1 MPIPLYLAMT
11 GGEFFCADRHPEKI
25 AWMACH
31 FSCYGT
37 GLSNLPQSLPEGS
50 LIIVNDR
57 MPPDRH
63 DPQRILEQL
72 QQLGEHLKPAG
83 FLLDFQ
89 RPGIPF
95 NQKLSD
101 ILTEGLSFPVGVS
114 DTYAGEGSYP
124 VFLSQPQL
132 HIPLQDA
139 LAPWDGREIW
149 LEAALQTQCY
159 TLTTAGC
166 VISDAPDTLLAE
178 PAFDEPTLFCKYH
191 ISLSENEAIFT
202 LQRAKKELDALLQ
215 NAEGVALAV
224 GLYQQLG

>member
-11 GGEFFCADRHPEKI
+11 GGEFFCADQRPEKI

-37 GLSNLPQSLPEGS
+37 GLSNLPQELPEGS

-72 QQLGEHLKPAG
+72 QQLGADLKPAG

-89 RPGIPF
+89 RPGISF
-95 NQKLSD
+95 NQELSC
-101 ILTEGLSFPVGVS
+101 ILTEALSFPVGIS
-114 DTYAGEGSYP
+114 DIYAKELNCP
-124 VFLSQPQL
+124 VFLSQPPL

-139 LAPWDGREIW
+139 IENWGKREIW
-149 LEAALQTQCY
+149 LEAALQTQRY
-159 TLTTAGC
+159 TLTFDGC
-166 VISDAPDTLLAE
+166 VISDVSYRPFRKGCRVH
-178 PAFDEPTLFCKYH
+178 PATHK
-191 ISLSENEAIFT
+191 IRT
-202 LQRAKKELDALLQ
+202 
-215 NAEGVALAV
+215 
-224 GLYQQLG
+224 